1 MVWCVWPPTVVVTV
15 VLYKYFSALCA
26 LLFSSIASI
35 HHTHT
40 LIIFALIPVSLLHRT
55 TQLKIHESVDNGNQ
69 IRFANA
75 PNEINHAHGA
85 EKKSLTERN
94 EKQHDRIVS

>member
-15 VLYKYFSALCA
+15 VLYNTFPRYVRCYSLP
-26 LLFSSIASI
+26 LPPST
-35 HHTHT
+35 THT

-75 PNEINHAHGA
+75 PNEINDAHGA